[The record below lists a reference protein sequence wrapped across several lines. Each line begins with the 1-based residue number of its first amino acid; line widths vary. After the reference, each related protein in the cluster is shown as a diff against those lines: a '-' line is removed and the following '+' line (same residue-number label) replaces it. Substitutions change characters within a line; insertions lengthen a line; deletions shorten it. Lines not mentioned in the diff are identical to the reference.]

1 MKSRILAAAALLSSV
16 VCFSA
21 VQAADNAAPPVI
33 MTVTTNAFED
43 GGIIPLKYTGH
54 GEGVQPNFTIKGA
67 PANTASYAIIFHD
80 MEVARGGNPDDVLHW
95 IAWNIPSATIPEGS
109 LPAGSVQGPNT
120 RGANAYQ
127 GPGAQNA
134 KYNHYVFEFFALSD
148 KLDLPT
154 TATRDDLLKAMTGKI
169 VGKAVYVGR
178 FSKGMP
184 Q

>member
-1 MKSRILAAAALLSSV
+1 MKTRILAAAALLSSFF
-16 VCFSA
+16 CFSS
-21 VQAADNAAPPVI
+21 VQAADGAPPVI
-33 MTVTTNAFED
+33 MTVTTDAFED

-54 GEGVQPNFTIKGA
+54 GDGIQPNFTIEGA
-67 PANTASYAIIFHD
+67 PDSAVSFAIIFHD
-80 MEVARGGNPDDVLHW
+80 MEVARGGNPEDVLHW
-95 IAWNIPSATIPEGS
+95 IAWNIPSPVIPEGS
-109 LPAGSVQGPNT
+109 LPEGSVQGPNT

-134 KYNHYVFEFFALSD
+134 KYNHYVFEFFALND

-154 TATRDDLLKAMTGKI
+154 TATREDLLKAMTGKI